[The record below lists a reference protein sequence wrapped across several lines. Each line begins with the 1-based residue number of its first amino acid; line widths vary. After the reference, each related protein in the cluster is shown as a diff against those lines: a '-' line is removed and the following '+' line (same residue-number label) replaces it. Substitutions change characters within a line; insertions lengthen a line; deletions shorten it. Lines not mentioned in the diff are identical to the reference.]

1 MLKLQNC
8 LFQRVTIGW
17 VRADAARAKPIHS
30 VPVAGEYCN
39 NRWKIQALLWKYP
52 HLCVSWLPAPMS
64 KNLFQLC
71 TNGFAYCL
79 PAPSQLL
86 PCSGHNQ
93 FPSCSFWTFT
103 QPDWPLFAIHVS
115 VYWCLHVFSCHFF
128 CTNLIWP
135 NSFNFFSV
143 ESVVS
148 PTSQLKSLT

>member
-8 LFQRVTIGW
+8 LFQRATIGW
-17 VRADAARAKPIHS
+17 IRADAARAKPIHS
-30 VPVAGEYCN
+30 VPVARKRLQQPVKKSRLYFEN
-39 NRWKIQALLWKYP
+39 IP
-52 HLCVSWLPAPMS
+52 TCVSWLPAPMS

-93 FPSCSFWTFT
+93 FLSCSFWTST

>member
-8 LFQRVTIGW
+8 LFQRATFGW

-30 VPVAGEYCN
+30 LPVAGEYCN

-52 HLCVSWLPAPMS
+52 HLCLLITSSHVKESFPAVH
-64 KNLFQLC
+64 KWFC
-71 TNGFAYCL
+71 
-79 PAPSQLL
+79 LL
-86 PCSGHNQ
+86 PPNYCPASDNQ
-93 FPSCSFWTFT
+93 FLSCSFRTSN